1 MLETVTTSSDVSK
14 TLQKA
19 KTITIIW
26 PNFVPGDMSPYP
38 IVEKVMVVNQ
48 IDSK

>member
-1 MLETVTTSSDVSK
+1 MLETVTTRREVSK

-19 KTITIIW
+19 RMMTMIL
-26 PNFVPGDMSPYP
+26 PNFVPGDISPYP
-38 IVEKVMVVNQ
+38 IVEKVTVVNQ